1 MAIDRMQKVAIF
13 GLAEEFASIS
23 HGLQRLS
30 MLHITH
36 IEGQDVQMDDGGQ
49 NLAEADAALARV
61 HAAIDFLSAY
71 NANKRGLL
79 TPKPEMTEEELARM
93 DDEENWRIVD
103 EAAQLREQLSEQ
115 RALVAQL
122 NNTLSALAPYE
133 KVDAKIGDIHDT
145 AHVRMALGTV
155 PQTGYEAFVQQAEAL
170 GAVVEKLEET
180 SDVCVVFA
188 AAHEEQTEAFMQAL
202 RTAGFAD
209 ANLPVRGNVKEEQ
222 ARIREDIDRAQLR
235 MAQLGAE
242 ALTLSQSMEK
252 LQWLYDYCSIRQQRA
267 ALALES
273 GRTEKTFVLTGWVR
287 ERQVQKL
294 QAALQKLSDAVC
306 MELIEPEEDELPP
319 TAMRNGKFLKPFEA
333 VTDMYAAPSP
343 YEADPTWIMA
353 PFFLCFFG
361 MMVSDAGY
369 GIVLTILAALFMK
382 IAKPKG
388 MMGQI
393 VTIVTMGGVVT
404 FLWGSVFGGW
414 FGESLL
420 PPIWFSPLEEPMMM
434 LGLCIGLGLVHLT
447 AGILM
452 RAIALIKAH
461 KALDAL
467 FDCGFILGILWGA
480 VCALLGV
487 NGALTVALVCVLG
500 VFLTAGRDR
509 KNLIGKFTGG
519 FGAVYN
525 LTGYLSDVLSYSRL
539 FGMGL
544 ATGVIG
550 MVFNTIASL
559 LMGSWI
565 GWPFALII
573 LVVGHGFN
581 IAVNTMGA
589 YVHSCRLQYIEF
601 YNKFF
606 EGGGRTFVPYA
617 YKTKYIVLTPSH

>member
-13 GLAEEFASIS
+13 GLAEEFAAIS

-36 IEGQDVQMDDGGQ
+36 IEGQDVRTDDGGQ
-49 NLAEADAALARV
+49 TLAEADAALARV

-79 TPKPEMTEEELARM
+79 TPKPEMTEEELSQV
-93 DDEENWRIVD
+93 DDAQNWRAVD
-103 EAAQLREQLSEQ
+103 EATKLREQLAEQ
-115 RALVAQL
+115 RALIAQW

-133 KVDAKIGDIHDT
+133 QLDAKVGDIRPT
-145 AHVRMALGTV
+145 AHVYMVLGTV
-155 PQTGYEAFVQQAEAL
+155 PQAGYAEFAQQAQAL
-170 GAVVEKLEET
+170 GALVEQIGET
-180 SDVCVVFA
+180 GDVYTVFA
-188 AAHEEQTEAFMQAL
+188 AVHRDQQEALTSLL

-209 ANLPVRGNVKEEQ
+209 ANLPVKGRVKEEQ
-222 ARIREDIDRAQLR
+222 ARLREDVQRAQLR

-287 ERQVQKL
+287 ERQVKKL
-294 QAALQKLSDAVC
+294 QAALQKLSDAVYL
-306 MELIEPEEDELPP
+306 EQIEPEEGELPP
-319 TAMRNGKFLKPFEA
+319 TAMRNGRFLKPFEA
-333 VTDMYAAPSP
+333 VTDMYAALSP

-382 IAKPKG
+382 IARPRG

-393 VTIVTMGGVVT
+393 VAIVTLGGVVT
-404 FLWGSVFGGW
+404 VLWGTVFGSW

-434 LGLCIGLGLVHLT
+434 LGLCLGLGMVHLT
-447 AGILM
+447 TGILM
-452 RAIALIKAH
+452 RAVALIKAH
-461 KALDAL
+461 QIWDAL
-467 FDCGFILGILWGA
+467 FDCGLILGILWGA

-487 NGALTVALVCVLG
+487 HGALTVVLICVLG

-519 FGAVYN
+519 FSAVYN

-559 LMGSWI
+559 LTTSWI

-573 LVVGHGFN
+573 LVAGHGFN

-589 YVHSCRLQYIEF
+589 YVHACRLQYIEF
-601 YNKFF
+601 YDKFF

-617 YKTKYIVLTPSH
+617 YKTKYIVLISPQ